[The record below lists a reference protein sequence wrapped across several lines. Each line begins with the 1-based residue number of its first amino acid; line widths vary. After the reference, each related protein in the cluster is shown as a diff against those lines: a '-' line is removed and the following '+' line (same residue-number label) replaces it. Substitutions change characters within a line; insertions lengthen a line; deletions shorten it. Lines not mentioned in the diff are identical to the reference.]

1 MWDLPPTQ
9 VLFNL
14 LYNNINLLLT
24 MSKVKKILL
33 QEKDMPTQWYNIT
46 ADMPNKPLPPLHPG
60 TKQPIGPEMLAPL
73 FPMELIKQE
82 VTSERWIDI
91 PEEVQDLYKLWRPT
105 PMHRAYNLE
114 KALGTPAKIY
124 YKNESVSPAGSHKP
138 NTAIPQAYYNYKEGV
153 KKITTET
160 GAGQWGSALSFACQH
175 FGIDLKV
182 FMVKV
187 SYHQKPYR
195 KMLMNTWGADVIPS
209 PSNLTE
215 SGRKILAEHPDSPG
229 SLGIAISE
237 AVEMAA
243 KDEYTKYALGSV
255 LNHVLLHQTII
266 GLESIKQLEIA
277 GDYPDIVVGCF
288 GGGSN
293 FGGISFPFLR
303 HNFVDGKRTRVIAAE
318 PASCPKLTRGI
329 FQYDFGDTAGFTP
342 LIPMFTLGHNFVPD
356 NIHAGGLRYHG
367 AGAIVSQL
375 LKDKLIEAQSV
386 KQLETFEAGVLF
398 ANTEGII
405 PAPESTHA
413 IAVAIREAL
422 KAKEEGTAK
431 TILFNLSGHGFI
443 DMSAYD
449 QYFAGN
455 LQDHEV
461 TDVEI
466 KESLAQLEKV
476 L

>member
-1 MWDLPPTQ
+1 
-9 VLFNL
+9 
-14 LYNNINLLLT
+14 
-24 MSKVKKILL
+24 MSKDKKIYLN
-33 QEKDMPTQWYNIT
+33 EKEMPTQWYNIM

-60 TKQPIGPEMLAPL
+60 TKQPIGPEALAPL

-82 VTSERWIDI
+82 VATDRWIDI
-91 PEEVQDLYKLWRPT
+91 PEEVQDLYKIWRPT
-105 PMHRAYNLE
+105 PLHRAYHLE

-138 NTAIPQAYYNYKEGV
+138 NTALPQAYYNYKEGV
-153 KKITTET
+153 KRITTET

-195 KMLMNTWGADVIPS
+195 KMMMNTWGADVIPS

-215 SGRKILAEHPDSPG
+215 SGRHILSKHPDSPG

-243 KDEYTKYALGSV
+243 KDDKTKYALGSV
-255 LNHVLLHQTII
+255 LNHVLMHQTVI
-266 GLESIKQLEIA
+266 GLEALKQMEIA

-293 FGGISFPFLR
+293 FAGISFPILR
-303 HNFVDGKRTRVIAAE
+303 YNFTEGKKTRVIAAE
-318 PASCPKLTRGI
+318 PASCPKLTRGQ
-329 FQYDFGDTAGFTP
+329 FQYDFGDTEGLTP

-375 LKDKLIEAQSV
+375 LKDQLIEAQSV

-398 ANTEGII
+398 ARTEGII

-413 IAVAIREAL
+413 IAVAIREAK
-422 KAKEEGTAK
+422 KAQQEGKAK

-443 DMSAYD
+443 DMAAYD

-461 TDVEI
+461 TDKEI
-466 KESLAQLEKV
+466 KESLAQLDKV